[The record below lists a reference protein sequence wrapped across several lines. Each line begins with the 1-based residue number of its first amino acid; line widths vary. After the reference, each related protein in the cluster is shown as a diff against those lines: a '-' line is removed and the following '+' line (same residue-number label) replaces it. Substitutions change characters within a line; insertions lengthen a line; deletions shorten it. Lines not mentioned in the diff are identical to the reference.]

1 MMTYRTGIEMGAEER
16 AVVLDVGSGFTKA
29 GFADK
34 EKPSCVFLSVIGRPK
49 YPPALIGPRYKDY
62 YVGEEALKLKG
73 IMRITYPLEHGIV
86 KDWDGFKKLVEFAFN
101 ECLRIDPSKHP
112 VLMTEPPLNPR
123 DNRERIAEILFEEFR
138 VPKLY
143 IGMQALLAA
152 YFAVPERMT
161 GLIVD
166 IGDGV
171 CHAVPIYEGFTI
183 RHAIQR
189 TNIGGRDI
197 TNYLARL
204 IMHHRGVALTTTA
217 EKEIVRDIKEKLC
230 YVSINPEAELA
241 AIYGESER
249 VKEYVAGAPPGG
261 IEAAPKPE
269 PAEYTLPDGS
279 TITLLEER
287 FLAPEVLFAPALI
300 GRDEP
305 SLPDVIFEAIT
316 ACDID
321 VRRAMVENIVL
332 TGGSS
337 LFPGLKER
345 LEKELNTMLKEA
357 GMNLTVNIITPENRE
372 YAVWIGAAKLAALP
386 EFQKSWITREE
397 YEREGPRIIHRAV
410 RLGALIPYLG
420 V

>member
-1 MMTYRTGIEMGAEER
+1 MATEER
-16 AVVLDVGSGFTKA
+16 AIILDVGSGFTKT
-29 GFADK
+29 GFAG
-34 EKPSCVFLSVIGRPK
+34 EESPTRVFLSVIGRPK

-62 YVGEEALKLKG
+62 YVGEEALKLRG
-73 IMRITYPLEHGIV
+73 IMRISYPLEHGIV
-86 KDWDGFKKLVEFAFN
+86 KDWDGFKKIVDFAFT

-112 VLMTEPPLNPR
+112 VLLTEAPLNPR
-123 DNRERIAEILFEEFR
+123 DNREKAAEILFEDFR
-138 VPKLY
+138 VPALY
-143 IGMQALLAA
+143 VGMQALLAA
-152 YFAVPERMT
+152 YFAGKMT

-166 IGDGV
+166 MGDGV

-230 YVSINPEAELA
+230 YVSLNPEAELA
-241 AIYGESER
+241 AIYGETESVR
-249 VKEYVAGAPPGG
+249 EYVAGAPPGAP
-261 IEAAPKPE
+261 ETVPKPE

-287 FLAPEVLFAPALI
+287 FLAPEVLFAPGLV

-305 SLPDVIFEAIT
+305 SLPDIVFAAIM

-321 VRRAMVENIVL
+321 VRKPMAENIVL

-345 LEKELNTMLKEA
+345 LEKELNTMLADA
-357 GMNLTVNIITPENRE
+357 GLKLTVNIQTPENRQ
-372 YAVWIGAAKLAALP
+372 YAVWIGASKLAALP
-386 EFQKSWITREE
+386 EFQKSWIRRDE

-410 RLGALIPYLG
+410 RLGALIPYVG
-420 V
+420 S

>member
-1 MMTYRTGIEMGAEER
+1 MGAEER
-16 AVVLDVGSGFTKA
+16 AIILDVGSGFTKA
-29 GFADK
+29 GFAD
-34 EKPSCVFLSVIGRPK
+34 EPTPSHVFLSVIGRPK

-62 YVGEEALKLKG
+62 YVGEEALKLRG
-73 IMRITYPLEHGIV
+73 IMRISYPLEHGIV
-86 KDWDGFKKLVEFAFN
+86 RDWDGFKKLLEFAFT
-101 ECLRIDPSKHP
+101 ECLRVDPAKHP

-123 DNRERIAEILFEEFR
+123 DCREKIAEILFEDFR

-143 IGMQALLAA
+143 VGMQALLAA
-152 YFAVPERMT
+152 YFAVPDRMT

-166 IGDGV
+166 LGDGV
-171 CHAVPIYEGFTI
+171 CHAVPIYEGYTI

-249 VKEYVAGAPPGG
+249 VREYVAGAPPGG
-261 IEAAPKPE
+261 EAVAPKPE

-279 TITLLEER
+279 TVTLLEER
-287 FLAPEVLFAPALI
+287 FLAPEVLFAPGLI

-305 SLPDVIFEAIT
+305 SLPEMVFDAIM

-321 VRRAMVENIVL
+321 VRKVMVENIVL

-345 LEKELNTMLKEA
+345 LEKELNTMLQEA
-357 GMNLTVNIITPENRE
+357 GMKLTVNIMTPENRQ
-372 YAVWIGAAKLAALP
+372 YAVWIGASKLAALP

-420 V
+420 SS

>member
-1 MMTYRTGIEMGAEER
+1 MGAEER
-16 AVVLDVGSGFTKA
+16 AIILDVGSGFTKA
-29 GFADK
+29 GFAD
-34 EKPSCVFLSVIGRPK
+34 EPTPSHVFLSVIGRPK

-62 YVGEEALKLKG
+62 YVGEEALKLRG
-73 IMRITYPLEHGIV
+73 IMRISYPLEHGIV
-86 KDWDGFKKLVEFAFN
+86 KDWDGFKKLLEFAFT
-101 ECLRIDPSKHP
+101 ECLRVDPAKHP

-123 DNRERIAEILFEEFR
+123 DCREKIAEILFEEFR

-143 IGMQALLAA
+143 VGMQALLAA

-166 IGDGV
+166 MGDGV
-171 CHAVPIYEGFTI
+171 CHAVPIYEGYAL

-197 TNYLARL
+197 TDYLARL

-230 YVSINPEAELA
+230 YVSLNPEAELA

-249 VKEYVAGAPPGG
+249 VREYVAGAPPGG
-261 IEAAPKPE
+261 EAVAPKPE

-279 TITLLEER
+279 TVTLLEER
-287 FLAPEVLFAPALI
+287 FLAPEVLFAPGLI

-305 SLPDVIFEAIT
+305 SLPEMVFDAIM

-321 VRRAMVENIVL
+321 VRKTMVENIVL

-345 LEKELNTMLKEA
+345 LEKELNTMLQEA
-357 GMNLTVNIITPENRE
+357 GMKLTVNIMTPENRQ
-372 YAVWIGAAKLAALP
+372 YAVWIGASKLAALP

-420 V
+420 SS